1 MPLFKLKIIYKLITD
16 YLQATGDNQMGLFT
30 RFTDI
35 INANINSMLDKAEEP
50 EKMIKLIIQEM
61 EETLVEVRAS
71 AAKYIA
77 EKKSIERQI
86 ALAEKSSKN
95 WQVKAEIALQK
106 GRDDLAKLALKE
118 KQKCT
123 TLLNDLNEDITKLDE
138 FLSAVQ
144 DDSSRL
150 QQKLNEAK
158 RKQESYVLRQQS
170 AEVRLKIREKAIVHN
185 IDEAISRFERYQQK
199 IDGVEAQIEAYDM
212 TQKKD
217 LASEF
222 KDLEAEATLEADFD
236 ALKKK
241 VANG

>member
-1 MPLFKLKIIYKLITD
+1 
-16 YLQATGDNQMGLFT
+16 MGLFT

-35 INANINSMLDKAEEP
+35 INANINSMLDKAEDP

-61 EETLVEVRAS
+61 EETLIDVRAS

-86 ALAEKSSKN
+86 VSAEKSRIN
-95 WQVKAEIALQK
+95 WQSKAEIALQK

-123 TLLNDLNEDITKLDE
+123 TLLNELNTDIIKLDE
-138 FLSAVQ
+138 FLLAVQ
-144 DDSSRL
+144 EDSSRL
-150 QQKLNEAK
+150 QQKLTEAK
-158 RKQESYVLRQQS
+158 RKQASYVLRQQS

-199 IDGVEAQIEAYDM
+199 IDGVEAQIEAYDI
-212 TQKKD
+212 TEKKD
-217 LASEF
+217 LAAEF
-222 KDLEAEATLEADFD
+222 KELESDAALEADFE
-236 ALKKK
+236 ALKNK
-241 VANG
+241 VANA